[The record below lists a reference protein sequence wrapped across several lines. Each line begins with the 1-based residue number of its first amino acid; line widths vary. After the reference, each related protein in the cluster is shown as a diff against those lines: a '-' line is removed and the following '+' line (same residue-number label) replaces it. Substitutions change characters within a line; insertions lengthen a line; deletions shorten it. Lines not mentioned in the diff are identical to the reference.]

1 MSGQAIAVLLG
12 SAGSFEI
19 GGTRLPDVPVGI
31 FDMHAMAGLG
41 DVAGFLSLT
50 CFRTIPVTVDYAAG
64 LLVLEDEA
72 SLAQRAAA
80 GTPVAVQVGVDGCS
94 TDLKLGLE
102 LPGGR
107 PVSVEVDTG
116 SEVLILDEDCARDA
130 GIDLHG
136 PGVRTVAAND
146 ETGRE
151 VVRYFTDLRGDV
163 TVSGSPAA
171 HVTDP
176 PVMVQKIIYDGLAG
190 VRFLRNFTTTYDLAR
205 SRMIFAI
212 PADQVTS

>member
-50 CFRTIPVTVDYAAG
+50 CFRTIPVTVDY
-64 LLVLEDEA
+64 
-72 SLAQRAAA
+72 AA

-190 VRFLRNFTTTYDLAR
+190 DRFLRNFTTTYDLAR